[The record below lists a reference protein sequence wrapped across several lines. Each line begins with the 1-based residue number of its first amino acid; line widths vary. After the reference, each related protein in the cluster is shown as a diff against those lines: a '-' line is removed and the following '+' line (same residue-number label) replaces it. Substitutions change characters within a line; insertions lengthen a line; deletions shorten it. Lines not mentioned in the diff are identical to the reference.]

1 MFIDNCICDWCAREL
16 GDYYLTGTRTKDN
29 KQPLEHDNKMLRFCN
44 FVCAK
49 HYNDIVHKITIDMEK
64 YTEYFINGKLDKFN
78 EKIYKYVCKRSFEFM
93 PVLYNKQYP
102 IDENKRREMVQE
114 YIAKV
119 YERK

>member
-16 GDYYLTGTRTKDN
+16 GDYYLTGTRTH
-29 KQPLEHDNKMLRFCN
+29 EGTHDTKLLRFCN

-49 HYNDIVHKITIDMEK
+49 HYNDIVHKINVDMDK
-64 YTEYFINGKLDKFN
+64 YTDYFINGKLDKFD
-78 EKIYKYVCKRSFEFM
+78 EKIYKFVCKRSFEFM
-93 PVLYNKQYP
+93 PVLYNKTYP
-102 IDENKRREMVQE
+102 TDENKRREMVQE